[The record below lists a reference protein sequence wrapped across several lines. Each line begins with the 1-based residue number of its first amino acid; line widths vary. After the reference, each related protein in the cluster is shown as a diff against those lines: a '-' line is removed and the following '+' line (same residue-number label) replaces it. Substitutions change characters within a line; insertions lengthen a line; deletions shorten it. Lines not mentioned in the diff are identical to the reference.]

1 MLFLARSSTEEVPLL
16 VGIVSDG
23 RDRRSYHDFISVQS
37 NGTAFAG
44 PDNDTVLFAVDIT
57 GTCWLVGCLFLARR
71 CCWKCLFKAHSPNIP
86 LFQMGCGTW

>member
-57 GTCWLVGCLFLARR
+57 GMCWLVGCHVFGTEVLLGMPV
-71 CCWKCLFKAHSPNIP
+71 LTPTDLIP
-86 LFQMGCGTW
+86 SFQTGCGTW